1 MANHSQEG
9 LAEVS
14 ISQTQGRVDLG
25 FVFSQTLLGVR
36 GGFSSLPVTLVI
48 SILHLL
54 FSCQRAC
61 SL

>member
-1 MANHSQEG
+1 MVNHSQEG
-9 LAEVS
+9 LVEVC

-25 FVFSQTLLGVR
+25 FVFSQMLLGVR
-36 GGFSSLPVTLVI
+36 GDFAPLPVMLVI
-48 SILHLL
+48 SILHPL